1 MVDNSIGL
9 CNPPSGRYF
18 VMRESREPFFSRS
31 KAASEYFCEHL
42 HQISRD
48 LTLHLSLALAP
59 LKRRSSPRD
68 TRAPREQS
76 IVEWFFPRPSQESGA
91 GSVAPAVCHLV
102 LAAAGALLAVIRVD
116 AQNGS
121 RHATIPDG
129 PAAGELVETWPR
141 SVLPEPPRASR
152 TVRFTRSIK
161 AVFNRP
167 EKPSLCKATVRAS
180 CVPSRITGV
189 TRTSLRRR

>member
-1 MVDNSIGL
+1 
-9 CNPPSGRYF
+9 
-18 VMRESREPFFSRS
+18 MRQSRQAFFSWS
-31 KAASEYFCEHL
+31 QAPSNFFCEHL
-42 HQISRD
+42 HHSPGD
-48 LTLHLSLALAP
+48 MTLHPHLASVA
-59 LKRRSSPRD
+59 LKRNLAARGR
-68 TRAPREQS
+68 RAPPWLS
-76 IVEWFFPRPSQESGA
+76 IVGWFCRLPWQVSVA
-91 GSVAPAVCHLV
+91 DSVAPAVCHLARV
-102 LAAAGALLAVIRVD
+102 AARALLAVIRVD

>member
-1 MVDNSIGL
+1 
-9 CNPPSGRYF
+9 
-18 VMRESREPFFSRS
+18 MRESREPFFSRS

-59 LKRRSSPRD
+59 LKRNLAARGR
-68 TRAPREQS
+68 RAPPWLS
-76 IVEWFFPRPSQESGA
+76 IVGWFCRLPWQVSVA
-91 GSVAPAVCHLV
+91 DSVAPAVCHLALV
-102 LAAAGALLAVIRVD
+102 AARALLAVIRVD